1 VTKASNR
8 SLRALVLAAPAL
20 ALGAV
25 GAVATAAEPPTRL
38 RITNHCPYPLW
49 IQQDFKHPTADPVVR
64 EVGAGASLDYAIPD
78 QGLAATRYWAKANC
92 NSWGYDC
99 AIGESTGVPAAQ
111 AAKHQTVTLFDPQ
124 IDSKLEATWGCLE
137 KDPSKCALNPS
148 SNRGERLDGWTWWNG
163 SVVDGYTFPF
173 EILTRTPGA
182 KCYDQRSGSLLQD
195 ASVRCGGLDPRQCP
209 AGENLSTGG
218 KYGTIS
224 GVDVTRVD
232 LRLGAVTAVADL
244 VGCFSPC
251 TKLTQAARGGWRTKL
266 GGLAPDSP
274 QAQMYCCPTPPVSPA
289 SCSAGP
295 AATTQYLQ
303 AVQGPQKCNSY
314 AYAYDDAQ
322 GLAKC
327 EGPMKFELV
336 YCPGGKSPPLPP
348 SAAPPRPP
356 SATRPRSPSSSAR
369 AGFPVRTAGAGAA
382 RVHRRR
388 AAAAAGR
395 VGG

>member
-1 VTKASNR
+1 MTKASNR
-8 SLRALVLAAPAL
+8 SLRALVLALPAL
-20 ALGAV
+20 ALAAAAG
-25 GAVATAAEPPTRL
+25 VATAEQPTRL

-64 EVGAGASLDYAIPD
+64 EVGAGASVDYAIPD
-78 QGLAATRYWAKANC
+78 QGLAATRFWAKANC
-92 NSWGYDC
+92 NAWGYDC

-111 AAKHQTVTLFDPQ
+111 AAKHQIVTLFDPP
-124 IDSKLEATWGCLE
+124 IDSKLEATWGCIE

-148 SNRGERLDGWTWWNG
+148 SDKGERLDGWTWWNG

-195 ASVRCGGLDPRQCP
+195 ASVRCGGLDPGQCP
-209 AGENLSTGG
+209 AAENLSTGG
-218 KYGTIS
+218 EYGTIH

-232 LRLGAVTAVADL
+232 LRLGAVTAEADL

-251 TKLTQAARGGWRTKL
+251 TKLTQAARGGWRDKL

-289 SCSAGP
+289 ACSAGS
-295 AATTQYLQ
+295 AATTQYLKS
-303 AVQGPQKCNSY
+303 VQGPQKCNSY

-336 YCPGGKSPPLPP
+336 YCSGGKSLPLPP
-348 SAAPPRPP
+348 KRGPAPTAFCDPTAVPAQLCPGGVPCPDCGSKSCPCPP
-356 SATRPRSPSSSAR
+356 
-369 AGFPVRTAGAGAA
+369 G
-382 RVHRRR
+382 
-388 AAAAAGR
+388 
-395 VGG
+395 